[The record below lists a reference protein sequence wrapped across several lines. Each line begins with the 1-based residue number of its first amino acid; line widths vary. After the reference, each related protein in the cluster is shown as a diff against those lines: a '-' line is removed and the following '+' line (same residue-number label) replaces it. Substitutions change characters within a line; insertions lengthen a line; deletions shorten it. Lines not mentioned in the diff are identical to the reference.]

1 MDRTS
6 QRRKVTLAWNHED
19 VAKIFASVFD
29 PSVVPYKFLELP
41 VSNYSSANYDSILL
55 DGKLVGY
62 SMFSGYSSNERAML
76 SLSTI
81 DHEIP
86 VGTEVTLVWG
96 EPDGGSAKASVE
108 RPHRQLEV
116 RATVAPA
123 PYTKEVR
130 EHYAEGWRTHQ
141 V

>member
-1 MDRTS
+1 
-6 QRRKVTLAWNHED
+6 

-29 PSVVPYKFLELP
+29 PDVVPYKFLDLP
-41 VSNYSSANYDSILL
+41 VSNYAAANYDSVLH
-55 DGKLVGY
+55 DGKLVGF
-62 SMFSGYSSNERAML
+62 SMFSGYSSNERSML

-81 DHEIP
+81 DHDLA
-86 VGTEVTLVWG
+86 VGTQVTLVWG

-123 PYTKEVR
+123 PYSREVR
-130 EHYAEGWRTHQ
+130 DHYAEGWRNKQ
-141 V
+141 